1 MLSQATGAPS
11 TVLAP
16 IGSQHIAKAYP
27 DYFKY
32 DDSNI
37 TTYWREGYGY
47 FRSNLYR
54 QSGNI
59 YIIPDLPTGWL
70 KLS

>member
-1 MLSQATGAPS
+1 MNAQEVFYFCDGAHNKKDVQGWN
-11 TVLAP
+11 TLKRV
-16 IGSQHIAKAYP
+16 
-27 DYFKY
+27 

-37 TTYWREGYGY
+37 TTYGREGDGY

-59 YIIPDLPTGWL
+59 YIIPDLPTSWL